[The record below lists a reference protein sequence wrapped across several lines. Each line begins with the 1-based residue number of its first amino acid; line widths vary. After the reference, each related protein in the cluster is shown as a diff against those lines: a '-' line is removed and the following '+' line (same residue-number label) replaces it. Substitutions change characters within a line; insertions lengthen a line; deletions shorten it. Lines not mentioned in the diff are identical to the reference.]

1 MSKRFNSQH
10 EIDTF
15 LKEPRLAM
23 LIYPGSRPAPT
34 GVPVWFDWDGKMVRM
49 FTGRTSPKV
58 RQLTNNPNISVLVTN
73 RVGEPEGWVAFDGKV
88 AIKDFSAADWSIFL
102 NRVAPRY
109 WDLTDPAY
117 AKEIEGWRAVPEAF
131 VTLELEPEVVR
142 SGAQLYRL
150 NECYKK
156 IPYIDSDGSLLVV
169 LHDWCGEL
177 IFYYYK
183 YLSKRLFSQHAIY
196 I

>member
-10 EIDTF
+10 KIDTF

-58 RQLTNNPNISVLVTN
+58 RQLTNNPNVSVLVTN

-109 WDLTDPAY
+109 WDLTDPAF

-131 VTLELEPEVVR
+131 VMLELEPEVVR
-142 SGAQLYRL
+142 SGA
-150 NECYKK
+150 
-156 IPYIDSDGSLLVV
+156 
-169 LHDWCGEL
+169 
-177 IFYYYK
+177 
-183 YLSKRLFSQHAIY
+183 
-196 I
+196 